1 MASIIKI
8 KRSGTSGAPSTLKQG
23 EFAYSYLSGTQ
34 SNGGDR
40 LYIGTGPVDGS
51 GNATNIDVVGGKY
64 FTDRLDHVEGTLTAS
79 SAIIVDANKK
89 IDNLKVDNLD
99 LDGNTISSTNTN
111 GDVVIDPNG
120 TGNVD
125 VSNAKIVN
133 LATPTTGTD
142 AATKAYVDANVG
154 ASNLTMSGDTGTDTV
169 NLQDSDISFVGGT
182 GLTTAVT
189 DNTVTITL
197 DDTAVTTGSYG
208 SSTAIPTF
216 TVDQQG
222 RLTAAGEVDV
232 SSTLDI
238 AADTGTGDVSLLD
251 SSLSIVG
258 ANGVNTSASGRQI
271 TVGLTDG
278 GIASAKLADT
288 TVVSGS
294 YGSASAIPT
303 FTVNAKGQLTAAG
316 TVSISTDLGL
326 SGDAGTGSI
335 NLLDSDLEIVGG
347 TGITTNVDNG
357 TVTVSG
363 TDATTSVKGVASF
376 SSTNFD
382 VSSGA
387 VSVKAGGISDT
398 NLAGT
403 LDLTGKSVTLA
414 NGEISNAEL
423 ANSTI
428 EINGTTINLG
438 GQGTIDTDD
447 INEGANNLYYT
458 TARADSDAR
467 YAITVTDNGGDGSI
481 TYTPSTG
488 EITYTGPSAAETR
501 AHFSAGTGVD
511 ITDGVVSIGQA
522 VDSAAD
528 VTFNTVTTVGNLTV
542 GGNLQVNGSQTIV
555 SSQSLSVT
563 DNMIYM
569 NAGESDN
576 SPTADIDIGFAANVN
591 DTGTYQHTGLF
602 RDATD
607 GVYKFFQGYVPEP
620 DASVEIDTAHASFQL
635 ADVAVKDLTAAT
647 ITGKYLGFDSDFGDK
662 TTDAL
667 TEGATN
673 RYYTDTRVD
682 TFLASALVAG
692 EGIDITDGVNQFT
705 ISAEDA
711 TDTNKGIASFNST
724 NFTVASGDVTSN
736 DISFTTDGAGSVDKT
751 LGETV
756 SIVGLSTQGVST
768 SVSSGAVQITVQN
781 AAADGSTKGVAAF
794 DATNFSAASGVITS
808 NDLTLAGGTG
818 TAAATLGETL
828 TITGS
833 GAISTSATGT
843 TLTVAA
849 ANATLTSKGVASFGG
864 WADSA
869 GAGIRQFSV
878 TNGDVSLAVVDGGTY

>member
-8 KRSGTSGAPSTLKQG
+8 KRSGTTGAPGSLKQG

-40 LYIGTGPVDGS
+40 LYIGTGAVDVN
-51 GNATNIDVVGGKY
+51 GNATSIDVVGGKY

-99 LDGNTISSTNTN
+99 LDGNTISSTDTN
-111 GDVVIDPNG
+111 GDIVLDPNG
-120 TGNVD
+120 SGTVD
-125 VSNAKIVN
+125 VSGARVTNAAAPTQN
-133 LATPTTGTD
+133 SDLAT
-142 AATKAYVDANVG
+142 KEYVDNNVG
-154 ASNLTMSGDTGTDTV
+154 ASQLTMSGDTGTDTI
-169 NLQDSDISFVGGT
+169 NMQDSDVTFTGGT
-182 GLTTAVT
+182 GIETAVT

-197 DDTAVTTGSYG
+197 S
-208 SSTAIPTF
+208 
-216 TVDQQG
+216 
-222 RLTAAGEVDV
+222 
-232 SSTLDI
+232 
-238 AADTGTGDVSLLD
+238 
-251 SSLSIVG
+251 
-258 ANGVNTSASGRQI
+258 N
-271 TVGLTDG
+271 
-278 GIASAKLADT
+278 T
-288 TVVSGS
+288 TVTSGS

-303 FTVNAKGQLTAAG
+303 FTVNEQGQLTEAG
-316 TVSISTDLGL
+316 TVNISTDLAL
-326 SGDAGTGSI
+326 SGNTGTGSI
-335 NLLDSDLEIVGG
+335 NLLDSDLEVVGG
-347 TGITTNVDNG
+347 TGITTSVSGG
-357 TVTVSG
+357 TITVSG

-403 LDLTGKSVTLA
+403 LDLTGKTVTLA

-428 EINGTTINLG
+428 EINGTTIALG

-447 INEGANNLYYT
+447 INEGTNNLYYT

-467 YAITVTDNGGDGSI
+467 YALTVTDNGGDGSLA
-481 TYTPSTG
+481 YTPSTG

-511 ITDGVVSIGQA
+511 ITDGVISVGQA
-522 VDSAAD
+522 IDSSAD
-528 VTFNTVTTVGNLTV
+528 VTVNTLTTVGNVTI

-555 SSQSLSVT
+555 SSQSLAVT

-576 SPTADIDIGFAANVN
+576 SPIADIDIGFAANVN
-591 DTGTYQHTGLF
+591 DTGSYQHTGLF

-607 GVYKFFQGYVPEP
+607 GVYKFYQGYIPEP

-635 ADVAVKDLTAAT
+635 ADLAVKNLTAAT
-647 ITGKYLGFDSDFGDK
+647 ITGEYLGFDSDFGDK

-682 TFLASALVAG
+682 AFLATALVAG
-692 EGIDITDGVNQFT
+692 EGIDIADGVGVYT
-705 ISAEDA
+705 ISGEDA

-724 NFTVASGDVTSN
+724 NFTVASGAVTAN

-756 SIVGLSTQGVST
+756 SIIGLSTQGVST
-768 SVSSGAVQITVQN
+768 SISGGAVQVTVQN
-781 AAADGSTKGVAAF
+781 ASTTAKGVAQF
-794 DATNFSAASGVITS
+794 DNTMFSVASGVVTASDITI
-808 NDLTLAGGTG
+808 NAGTG
-818 TAAATLGETL
+818 SLAQTLGESL

-833 GAISTSATGT
+833 GAISTSATGS
-843 TLTVAA
+843 TLTIAA
-849 ANATLTSKGVASFGG
+849 ANATASSKGIAQF
-864 WADSA
+864 DSDNFNVVN
-869 GAGIRQFSV
+869 GLV
-878 TNGDVSLAVVDGGTY
+878 TIDTVDGGTY